1 MKTTSSLLFFVL
13 LLSGTLSFG
22 QVADTLTI
30 KTNWLTG
37 LTQTTAPRSFAHNLP
52 PVYSPALTTTLAYLK
67 VHEVKVYAMAD
78 FLIYNGPNAT
88 PLWQVERHPAPYY
101 LRQQKLLVI
110 KQKKERPR
118 PE

>member
-1 MKTTSSLLFFVL
+1 MKIKSSLLFFVL

-22 QVADTLTI
+22 QAKDTLTI
-30 KTNWLTG
+30 KTNWLAG
-37 LTQTTAPRSFAHNLP
+37 LTQTTAPRSFARNLP
-52 PVYSPALTTTLAYLK
+52 PVYSPVLTATLAYLK

-78 FLIYNGPNAT
+78 FLIYNGPNT
-88 PLWQVERHPAPYY
+88 IPLWQVERHPAPYY

-110 KQKKERPR
+110 KQKKEQQR